1 MSTQAKADSGWGFV
15 VAGLVAAVLFSL
27 SEPWWVE
34 AIPDRLL
41 GWLP

>member
-1 MSTQAKADSGWGFV
+1 MKPADFT
-15 VAGLVAAVLFSL
+15 VAILVALVLFIL